1 MYTSK
6 RENFQLLRGDAV
18 CSGRNFTF

>member
-1 MYTSK
+1 MKTS
-6 RENFQLLRGDAV
+6 ENFHLLGGDAV

>member
-1 MYTSK
+1 MRTS
-6 RENFQLLRGDAV
+6 ENFQLLGGDAV